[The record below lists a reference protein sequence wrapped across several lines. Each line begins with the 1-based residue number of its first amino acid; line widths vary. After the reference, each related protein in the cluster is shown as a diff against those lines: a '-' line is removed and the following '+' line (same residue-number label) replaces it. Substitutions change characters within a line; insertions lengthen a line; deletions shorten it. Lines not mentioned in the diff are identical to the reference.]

1 MRTKNRATYTVETL
15 LATSPAGR
23 VSPASTKQA
32 AIPYEE
38 LIAINCKQHRLQ
50 LVPVSTQFLRMT
62 LYENKYRVESTR
74 YPGWDCRAR
83 GWYFVTICSHLKTPL
98 FGEVVCGQMR
108 FSQIGA
114 IAESELRS
122 LNSHYTNVEVNTHV
136 VMPNHVHVIIMIE
149 GDHAYSPNPKGLA
162 PPAGISPTAG
172 SLSAIVRS
180 YKAGVTRRSRQLG
193 LATPSGRSV
202 STTNSSV
209 AIGSSAPCASISVTI
224 PRTGPE
230 THLTATNW

>member
-1 MRTKNRATYTVETL
+1 
-15 LATSPAGR
+15 
-23 VSPASTKQA
+23 
-32 AIPYEE
+32 
-38 LIAINCKQHRLQ
+38 
-50 LVPVSTQFLRMT
+50 MT

-74 YPGWDCRAR
+74 YPGWEYRAR
-83 GWYFVTICSHLKTPL
+83 GWYFLTICSHLKTHL